1 MNAPLVPAAAPPP
14 APALPFTEATTRRLG
29 PIRRFFLRRPVAMDV
44 LVVLVFVV
52 PAVLFTVFAP
62 ADGYPDGSEPRALD
76 LVFAL
81 VGGAVLL
88 FRRRLPLV
96 AACVMGALTV
106 LCTALTGTIGG
117 FDLGIAFMVYV
128 VAASYPARIGWLV
141 LAGLDLLAIGSV
153 WLWEEARETAPEGVD
168 AALEDPRVGSITG
181 IVIVSLAAIAIGISV
196 RNRRLHIAE
205 LVERG
210 NALARD
216 RDQQAQI
223 ARANERSRIA
233 REMHD
238 VVAHSLSVMIALAD
252 GAGAA
257 LEKSP
262 DRSRAALTELSATG
276 RSALGDMRRVLGVLQ
291 EDAPLEPQ
299 PGSTDLAQL
308 VERFR
313 ATGLPV
319 RTQGLHQRLP
329 DDAGLQLAV
338 YRIVQEALTNALRHA
353 PGTTQVDVSLEV
365 RPEGLELE
373 VVDRGATVP
382 VPDAG
387 GAGQGLIGMRER
399 AGVYGGTVEAG
410 PWRGGWRVHAVLP
423 WQEGRA

>member
-1 MNAPLVPAAAPPP
+1 MSTAPGAPPS
-14 APALPFTEATTRRLG
+14 AQAFASLPFTEATTRRLG
-29 PIRRFFLRRPVAMDV
+29 PVRRFFLRRPVAMDV

-62 ADGYPDGSEPRALD
+62 AGGYPDGTQPRATD
-76 LVFAL
+76 LVFTL
-81 VGGAVLL
+81 VGGGVLF

-96 AACVMGALTV
+96 AACVMGALAV
-106 LCTALTGTIGG
+106 LATAVTGTISG

-141 LAGLDLLAIGSV
+141 LAGLDLLAVGAV
-153 WLWEEARETAPEGVD
+153 WLWEVPQVTAPAEVD
-168 AALEDPRVGSITG
+168 AALADPRIGAISGVA
-181 IVIVSLAAIAIGISV
+181 VLSLAAIAIGISV
-196 RNRRLHIAE
+196 RNRRLHIAD

-216 RDQQAQI
+216 RDQQAQL

-276 RSALGDMRRVLGVLQ
+276 RSALADMRRVLGVLQ

-353 PGTTQVDVSLEV
+353 PGTTQVDVTMEV
-365 RPEGLELE
+365 TAGGVELA
-373 VVDRGATVP
+373 VVDSGATVP

-410 PWRGGWRVHAVLP
+410 PWRDGWRVHAVLP
-423 WQEGRA
+423 WQEGNP